1 VLKSYKVKFKG
12 FDTLNH
18 LLKGLEPNVRNI
30 LQSILT
36 SKSSVVS
43 ILHNDN
49 QVFKIDK
56 IKLIRFLVKTKINHI
71 TFYDIDYGTR
81 YSILF
86 KLESNKHKTIEV
98 LISEDNFKRFKN
110 LFYSNSDDNLNK
122 VKHN

>member
-1 VLKSYKVKFKG
+1 VIKFYKVKIKG

-18 LLKGLEPNVRNI
+18 LLKSLEPNVRKI

-49 QVFKIDK
+49 KVFKIDK

-98 LISEDNFKRFKN
+98 LISEDNFKRFKQLYYLKN
-110 LFYSNSDDNLNK
+110 NDNIKK
-122 VKHN
+122 VKHS